1 MKKNYLSLS
10 FAFLSL
16 VTASNASSLQDALS
30 NGKVS
35 GALQA
40 YYFARDNETEVDNDI
55 LTLGLDISYETAK
68 YNGFGAKVTFQ
79 SASSPWVDQDGKDA
93 RRSNMW
99 GSGAQLSEAYLS
111 YDISKTSA
119 QVGRMYFGSP
129 VLGGSGS
136 RVNKEAF
143 EGITLKNTD
152 IPDTTLTFAYMD
164 KFQARTDREGN
175 IGDFTKTFRLAAA
188 LNSGAWSADLED
200 GAYTLALKNKSIE
213 NLTFTAAYVD
223 AIDIFKT
230 TYLEA
235 IYNFSN
241 YSISTQYY
249 SSKEENQ
256 ERGQLFGIKGTAGF
270 GPLSFTAAYTT
281 TGDDADVIPGLG
293 NGADLAYT
301 WSEALA
307 YQYAADLD
315 STKVLAKYKINK
327 AAYVSVAYLEEDGA
341 TYKNG
346 YTNLVTGYKFSGDL
360 KGLDLKVAYEIASKD
375 AKDDELRVR
384 LNYKF

>member
-1 MKKNYLSLS
+1 MN
-10 FAFLSL
+10 
-16 VTASNASSLQDALS
+16 
-30 NGKVS
+30 
-35 GALQA
+35 
-40 YYFARDNETEVDNDI
+40 
-55 LTLGLDISYETAK
+55 
-68 YNGFGAKVTFQ
+68 
-79 SASSPWVDQDGKDA
+79 
-93 RRSNMW
+93 
-99 GSGAQLSEAYLS
+99 
-111 YDISKTSA
+111 
-119 QVGRMYFGSP
+119 
-129 VLGGSGS
+129 
-136 RVNKEAF
+136 
-143 EGITLKNTD
+143 
-152 IPDTTLTFAYMD
+152 
-164 KFQARTDREGN
+164 KFQARTDGEGN
-175 IGDFTKTFRLAAA
+175 IGKFTKIFKTAAA
-188 LNSGAWSADLED
+188 PWSFELDD
-200 GAYTLALKNKSIE
+200 GAYTIALKNNSIE
-213 NLTFTAAYVD
+213 NLTLSAAYVD
-223 AIDIFKT
+223 AIDAFET

-235 IYNFSN
+235 SYKFSN

-249 SSKEENQ
+249 DSQ
-256 ERGQLFGIKGTAGF
+256 EDGEKSGDLFGIQGTAEF

-341 TYKNG
+341 DYKNG

-375 AKDDELRVR
+375 AEDDELRVR